1 MEGYEPVSNTAFG
14 SIASQDSQRRAD
26 ARRRARPDDYV
37 VVNDAMLSRFPA
49 VLHQVKQCP
58 FPQVKAAQFWAAGA
72 RCLPEL

>member
-37 VVNDAMLSRFPA
+37 VLNDAVLSRFPA
-49 VLHQVKQCP
+49 VLHQVSGLAGLPTSEGRTVLGSWCP
-58 FPQVKAAQFWAAGA
+58 
-72 RCLPEL
+72 LPS